1 MMYDFKYLLSQSST
15 DIFQTWVKNR
25 LEALSVRE
33 EYILASVLQR
43 SPPKDIDDLVYCL
56 YYVKEHDICPAG
68 TYEAL
73 GKFYFQRLKVSED
86 VLPYVDLDQLGHQ
99 YADEHPGQFIGQYYV
114 VYPKEAELM
123 DPVLTPYEDEGW
135 SVKLKLA
142 SSAVPDGVWLRLP
155 DYGLDTE
162 YGIGELALALRE
174 LKVDSLDDC
183 TLLDAQCILPGAG
196 DLMAQY
202 SSVSEL
208 VSDGNNLGHILED
221 QDQNELFWLVKIFDI
236 LQYEDC
242 HTLKFAMDIIQN
254 LHCYE
259 WVPRDELEKI
269 AINHLQ
275 EKRVPDELIK
285 SGTIDLKDY
294 AGELLELSGY
304 KQVSDKPCYITRNNL
319 EFIREYTA
327 PSGAGMTMQ

>member
-15 DIFQTWVKNR
+15 DIFQTWVKKR

-33 EYILASVLQR
+33 GYILASVLQR

-68 TYEAL
+68 NYEAL

-86 VLPYVDLDQLGHQ
+86 VLLYVDLDQLGHQ

-142 SSAVPDGVWLRLP
+142 SSAMPDGVWLRLP

-183 TLLDAQCILPGAG
+183 TLLDAQCILPDAG

-202 SSVSEL
+202 SSASEL
-208 VSDGNNLGHILED
+208 VSDGNNLGHILEE
-221 QDQNELFWLVKIFDI
+221 QDQNELFWLEKIFAI

-242 HTLKFAMDIIQN
+242 NTLKFAMDIIQN

-259 WVPRDELEKI
+259 WIPRGEMDTLARKDLRKRNVPE
-269 AINHLQ
+269 
-275 EKRVPDELIK
+275 ELIK
-285 SGTIDLKDY
+285 SGAIDLEDY
-294 AGELLELSGY
+294 AGALLEASGY
-304 KQVSDKPCYITRNNL
+304 EQASDGIGYITRNNR

>member
-1 MMYDFKYLLSQSST
+1 MMYDFNYLLSQSST
-15 DIFQTWVKNR
+15 GIFQTWVKNR

-33 EYILASVLQR
+33 EYILTSVLQR

-68 TYEAL
+68 NYEAL
-73 GKFYFQRLKVSED
+73 GQFYFQRLKVPED
-86 VLPYVDLDQLGHQ
+86 VLPYVDFDKLGHQ

-183 TLLDAQCILPGAG
+183 TLLDAQCILPKAG

-202 SSVSEL
+202 SSASEL
-208 VSDGNNLGHILED
+208 VSDGNNLGHILEK

-259 WVPRDELEKI
+259 WVPRDCF
-269 AINHLQ
+269 
-275 EKRVPDELIK
+275 R
-285 SGTIDLKDY
+285 
-294 AGELLELSGY
+294 
-304 KQVSDKPCYITRNNL
+304 
-319 EFIREYTA
+319 
-327 PSGAGMTMQ
+327 

>member
-15 DIFQTWVKNR
+15 DIFQTWVKKR

-33 EYILASVLQR
+33 GYILASVLQR

-68 TYEAL
+68 NYEAL

-86 VLPYVDLDQLGHQ
+86 VLLYVDLDQLGHQ

-183 TLLDAQCILPGAG
+183 TLLDTQCILPGAG

-208 VSDGNNLGHILED
+208 VSDGNNLGHILEE

-275 EKRVPDELIK
+275 EKRVPEELIK

-294 AGELLELSGY
+294 AGELLEISGY

-319 EFIREYTA
+319 EFIRKYTV